1 MSRAIS
7 IVGVRPL
14 GWLAAC
20 ARAPSELAW
29 RGRAQCNCVA
39 RVRGAGATRAR
50 GTGWAWECA
59 MIVRVFTRGQ
69 ANGVQTRKQLGQ
81 ADGNER
87 PDEGRG
93 TTRKQKKPSTKPRTF
108 SVNKSLFNKL
118 KLAKTTKTNT

>member
-29 RGRAQCNCVA
+29 RGRAQRNCVA

-81 ADGNER
+81 AEGTSA
-87 PDEGRG
+87 PTGRG
-93 TTRKQKKPSTKPRTF
+93 TTRKQKNADDVADVCLDRTPKPIQNT
-108 SVNKSLFNKL
+108 SL
-118 KLAKTTKTNT
+118 

>member
-1 MSRAIS
+1 MRTMSRAIS

-29 RGRAQCNCVA
+29 RGRALRNCVA

-87 PDEGRG
+87 PDDGRVP
-93 TTRKQKKPSTKPRTF
+93 RVNRKKPLRDKTPF
-108 SVNKSLFNKL
+108 SFCYCSNRLG
-118 KLAKTTKTNT
+118 

>member
-1 MSRAIS
+1 MRTMSRAIS

-29 RGRAQCNCVA
+29 RGRALRNCVA

-87 PDEGRG
+87 PRRAG
-93 TTRKQKKPSTKPRTF
+93 F
-108 SVNKSLFNKL
+108 H
-118 KLAKTTKTNT
+118 A

>member
-1 MSRAIS
+1 MRTMSRAIS

-29 RGRAQCNCVA
+29 RGRAQRNCVA

-81 ADGNER
+81 AEGTSA
-87 PDEGRG
+87 PTGRG
-93 TTRKQKKPSTKPRTF
+93 FRIPRVNRKKPLRDKTPF
-108 SVNKSLFNKL
+108 SFCYC
-118 KLAKTTKTNT
+118 TNRLG